1 MSMLRRYAVFAVL
14 ALLLPF
20 AAAAGESDVLYWMVS
35 TADSTVDMRD
45 GSSPQGLAAYIAS
58 FGSSADIAARVRVA
72 GGTEDTFL
80 DLYYPGTDG
89 YSLEPGDL
97 GVDLDYF
104 GAATSG
110 IKSPVGSYSAGS
122 PEYSFIVEI
131 GNVVWS
137 DGGNSGSWTTI
148 AKSEAAS
155 YAMLGDYI
163 AKTLSVD
170 IPHGGVW
177 SPTAFTAVPE
187 PSSGL
192 LTLLGMALVALRRKR
207 FGEEV

>member
-1 MSMLRRYAVFAVL
+1 MSMLRRYAVFALL

-80 DLYYPGTDG
+80 DLYYPGEG
-89 YSLEPGDL
+89 EYFREPGDL
-97 GVDLDYF
+97 GVDLGYF
-104 GAATSG
+104 ETAKSG
-110 IKSPVGSYSAGS
+110 IQSPVGSYSAGS

-131 GNVVWS
+131 GNVVWN
-137 DGGNSGSWTTI
+137 GGDGSWTTI

-192 LTLLGMALVALRRKR
+192 LTLLGMALVSLRRKR

>member
-1 MSMLRRYAVFAVL
+1 MSMLRRYAVL
-14 ALLLPF
+14 ALLALMLPF

-35 TADSTVDMRD
+35 TDDSTVDMKD

-58 FGSSADIAARVRVA
+58 FGTSADIAARVRVT

-80 DLYYPGTDG
+80 DLYYPGEG
-89 YSLEPGDL
+89 EYFCEHGDL
-97 GVDLDYF
+97 GVNLDYF
-104 GAATSG
+104 ETATSG
-110 IKSPVGSYSAGS
+110 IKSPVDNYSAGS

-131 GNVVWS
+131 GNVVWNG
-137 DGGNSGSWTTI
+137 DDGSWTTI